1 MVFDTDVLIF
11 ALRGH
16 AGAGQI
22 LDAADRRAI
31 SLVTYLELLAGIRG
45 RKEHARIRSF
55 LKDLAIETIPL
66 SEQIG
71 QRAAIYMEEHGAGS
85 GMGQADALIA
95 GTAVERSLPL
105 CTANTKHFSGLKDLA
120 LRSFKP

>member
-16 AGAGQI
+16 AGAGDMI
-22 LDAADRRAI
+22 DGDDRRSI
-31 SLVTYLELLAGIRG
+31 SLITYLELLAGIRG
-45 RKEHARIRSF
+45 KREHARIRSF
-55 LKDLAIETIPL
+55 LSDLAIETLPL

-71 QRAAIYMEEHGAGS
+71 QRAAVYMEEYGS
-85 GMGQADALIA
+85 GTGMGQADALIA
-95 GTAVERSLPL
+95 ATAVQLNQPL
-105 CTANTKHFSGLKDLA
+105 CTANTKRFSGLRDLV